1 MTVRVGDTRRLRLL
15 LGPLQ
20 MTASFVLL
28 GGTLRLLAVMDP
40 MIARLATLVDTVS
53 RGLLHL
59 SAQERVR
66 VVGTRCQTRPRVRQQ
81 ITASL
86 ALLVGM
92 A

>member
-20 MTASFVLL
+20 MTVLSVLL
-28 GGTLRLLAVMDP
+28 GDTLRLLAVMNL

-59 SAQERVR
+59 SVQGRVR
-66 VVGTRCQTRPRVRQQ
+66 VVGTRCQKRPRVRQQ

-92 A
+92 V